1 MKRSLPLYPGKL
13 KLIAKTQSAR
23 DETLEITSYLLFS
36 ECIIL
41 REREIFSWE
50 KRKNSLFLLQLPPS
64 SLFLHFSES
73 FKTFSSLI
81 SSVCLS
87 AALSR
92 SRKLSYYPFFAK
104 LLVPAL
110 SPDSGSSNILSCLS
124 LVLMIHLRL
133 ACLKSGTMLMPK
145 SRDGPSKILMEN
157 VIDYFPS
164 PLPDFF
170 IFIFIVFKLLFHF
183 FFLLYPPLCIVRL

>member
-1 MKRSLPLYPGKL
+1 M
-13 KLIAKTQSAR
+13 
-23 DETLEITSYLLFS
+23 
-36 ECIIL
+36 
-41 REREIFSWE
+41 
-50 KRKNSLFLLQLPPS
+50 NSLFLLQLPPPF
-64 SLFLHFSES
+64 LLHFSES

-110 SPDSGSSNILSCLS
+110 SPGSGSSNILSYLS

-157 VIDYFPS
+157 VIDYFPPPSPIFSSSSSSYLNFCFIFFSFVPS
-164 PLPDFF
+164 PLHRSLINIATFRRA
-170 IFIFIVFKLLFHF
+170 LEN
-183 FFLLYPPLCIVRL
+183 

>member
-1 MKRSLPLYPGKL
+1 M
-13 KLIAKTQSAR
+13 
-23 DETLEITSYLLFS
+23 
-36 ECIIL
+36 
-41 REREIFSWE
+41 
-50 KRKNSLFLLQLPPS
+50 NSLFLLQLPPS
-64 SLFLHFSES
+64 LLLHFSES

-110 SPDSGSSNILSCLS
+110 SPGSGSSNILSYLS

-183 FFLLYPPLCIVRL
+183 FFFCTLPSASFAYKYCDVSTSIGKLTLH